1 MIIIKSGIRR
11 YYFQSVS
18 YRIFFLVFLS
28 ALLVGCDLENLLHS
42 PLKWAVVDE
51 SKITAALT
59 QIAYQQ
65 NPLPE
70 ATKSEQTL
78 TLERRNLQRKIS
90 NLTTQ
95 VKELCMAGAEKKEA
109 LTKKKTSDTITIAQ
123 SAPVPLRFLRGRSIA
138 DAECNSVVAE
148 DPLIND
154 LIKKREEIDH
164 YSKLKSDR
172 NRKIQ
177 AAVKASVRQMVRQ
190 RLEREFDLV
199 LTKRKDIVLHNHSE
213 TIVDVTD
220 KMLAY
225 IATSDVVVSID

>member
-1 MIIIKSGIRR
+1 MIIIKSGVRR

-59 QIAYQQ
+59 QIVYQQ
-65 NPLPE
+65 DPLPE
-70 ATKSEQTL
+70 ATKSEQAL

-123 SAPVPLRFLRGRSIA
+123 SAPVPLRFLRGSMG
-138 DAECNSVVAE
+138 S
-148 DPLIND
+148 DPID
-154 LIKKREEIDH
+154 LDKQETRD
-164 YSKLKSDR
+164 
-172 NRKIQ
+172 Q
-177 AAVKASVRQMVRQ
+177 
-190 RLEREFDLV
+190 V
-199 LTKRKDIVLHNHSE
+199 LQSS
-213 TIVDVTD
+213 
-220 KMLAY
+220 MGG
-225 IATSDVVVSID
+225 

>member
-1 MIIIKSGIRR
+1 MIIKSGIRR
-11 YYFQSVS
+11 YDFQPVS

-51 SKITAALT
+51 SEITAALT

-70 ATKSEQTL
+70 APQSERTL
-78 TLERRNLQRKIS
+78 KHEQRNLNRKIR
-90 NLTTQ
+90 NLETQ
-95 VKELCMAGAEKKEA
+95 VKELCVAGAKKEEA
-109 LTKKKTSDTITIAQ
+109 STKKKTSDTTAITHPT
-123 SAPVPLRFLRGRSIA
+123 SVPLRQLPSIV
-138 DAECNSVVAE
+138 DAKCDSVVAE
-148 DPLIND
+148 DQLIND
-154 LIKKREEIDH
+154 LIIESEEISRYFKQKNDL
-164 YSKLKSDR
+164 S
-172 NRKIQ
+172 RKVRF
-177 AAVKASVRQMVRQ
+177 AVKASVRQMIKQ
-190 RLEREFDLV
+190 RFEREFDLV
-199 LTKRKDIVLHNHSE
+199 LTKRNGIILHNNSQ